1 MVPTVQIKKSAN
13 KNFSFQTFVKELFL
27 LKQTFDVKRSTHE
40 KKLTSNKKKVA
51 QYECFTYKTFVLLYH
66 IFVPY
71 FWDSYFF

>member
-40 KKLTSNKKKVA
+40 KKLTSNKRKKWRSMN
-51 QYECFTYKTFVLLYH
+51 VLVLDRR
-66 IFVPY
+66 V
-71 FWDSYFF
+71 